1 MFNLNELFETSAY
14 DGYYIGKLL
23 QKNND
28 QILISQIILG
38 NYEIVSEATGFQV
51 AEDFSGNSV
60 ILSTL
65 AKLLPTGQSFYVN
78 AKSYDEI
85 PYLYKYENDSTSE
98 NGYFHYTKSP
108 GGPGTCLAFTNSSVT
123 APAPFSKGICR
134 PLCSEQVL
142 TFLLQECR
150 VTPVFLRCVT
160 DTSVSMRPSAW
171 RPLTRTAL
179 SGRVQRVPII
189 KRNINCVKRR
199 TKELN

>member
-1 MFNLNELFETSAY
+1 MY
-14 DGYYIGKLL
+14 H
-23 QKNND
+23 
-28 QILISQIILG
+28 IILG

-108 GGPGTCLAFTNSSVT
+108 GGPGTCLTFTNSSVT
-123 APAPFSKGICR
+123 APAPFSKGTYR
-134 PLCSEQVL
+134 A
-142 TFLLQECR
+142 
-150 VTPVFLRCVT
+150 
-160 DTSVSMRPSAW
+160 SM
-171 RPLTRTAL
+171 
-179 SGRVQRVPII
+179 Q
-189 KRNINCVKRR
+189 
-199 TKELN
+199 